1 MNPTLRKNIPF
12 MALLLM
18 TTSIASAQGV
28 WTVDDC
34 MRFAVDNSHTVRQS
48 QFAADSYRAS
58 RTAAIGAFLPTVSAS
73 TNAQFNSGKTID
85 NATNT
90 YGDYSQFYNGYNLW
104 ASMQLFDGLA
114 MVNRL
119 RQANSELRMGQTA
132 VTRAQDEVAIDV
144 LQAYADAVYY
154 AGLVRVSREKLDAS
168 DSTHLQT
175 LRHVQLG
182 LKSEADAAQTAQQVA
197 ADRYDLVNYQGLAEK
212 ALLSLRMV
220 MNLPDTVALALAEPA
235 GQTAVQIPDAAEVY
249 EAARTFNPS
258 VVESRHAHDAAR
270 YARKAAVGDMMPS
283 ISLQAGIG
291 SYYNKY
297 LDTDAAD
304 AISFSQQL
312 KGNRSQYVQAQLT
325 IPIFDGLNKSSAF
338 KRAKNDER
346 TARDKYLQTVDKI
359 REEALLATTDC
370 RLAQANE
377 GQAAAKV
384 EADSIAFSVSRR
396 QYEEGLADPIEMK
409 TAANSLALSRQQL
422 LQCRMTLFLKMRYL
436 AYLMG
441 DPIIKD

>member
-1 MNPTLRKNIPF
+1 MGS
-12 MALLLM
+12 
-18 TTSIASAQGV
+18 SI
-28 WTVDDC
+28 
-34 MRFAVDNSHTVRQS
+34 
-48 QFAADSYRAS
+48 
-58 RTAAIGAFLPTVSAS
+58 
-73 TNAQFNSGKTID
+73 
-85 NATNT
+85 
-90 YGDYSQFYNGYNLW
+90 
-104 ASMQLFDGLA
+104 
-114 MVNRL
+114 
-119 RQANSELRMGQTA
+119 
-132 VTRAQDEVAIDV
+132 
-144 LQAYADAVYY
+144 
-154 AGLVRVSREKLDAS
+154 
-168 DSTHLQT
+168 
-175 LRHVQLG
+175 
-182 LKSEADAAQTAQQVA
+182 
-197 ADRYDLVNYQGLAEK
+197 
-212 ALLSLRMV
+212 
-220 MNLPDTVALALAEPA
+220 
-235 GQTAVQIPDAAEVY
+235 
-249 EAARTFNPS
+249 
-258 VVESRHAHDAAR
+258 
-270 YARKAAVGDMMPS
+270 
-283 ISLQAGIG
+283 
-291 SYYNKY
+291 
-297 LDTDAAD
+297 AAD